1 MDAIVGGNVDASEP
15 YFVVDGTYRNRG
27 RTSAL
32 QASCF
37 ALASGST
44 YFSKKYDPP
53 SQPVLSDGA
62 YAGIVIGG
70 FLLIAGTAFLAYVI
84 VKERQGQPLFLP
96 LRDRDD
102 DEDEYNHNYQSNNST
117 NNDYV
122 SRDVTVSSAENR
134 L

>member
-1 MDAIVGGNVDASEP
+1 MCLNLISWSTELTRIK
-15 YFVVDGTYRNRG
+15 VV
-27 RTSAL
+27 SAL

-44 YFSKKYDPP
+44 YFSKKYDSPT
-53 SQPVLSDGA
+53 QPVLSDGA

-70 FLLIAGTAFLAYVI
+70 FFLILGAAFLTYLI
-84 VKERQGQPLFLP
+84 IKERQGQPLFVPLNS

-102 DEDEYNHNYQSNNST
+102 EEDYDEEHQSKSKKG
-117 NNDYV
+117 NDNRNEVV
-122 SRDVTVSSAENR
+122 SAGESQ